1 MWEIKKAPEPPLAST
16 LGTPSDLTT
25 PGEGQSLAQIG
36 KSLKL
41 KGEITG
47 NEDLYIDG
55 EVEGR
60 IELKEH
66 SLTVGLNGKVHA
78 DVSARSITIL
88 GHLQGN
94 VKAGERTEIRKTG
107 SFDGELLTA
116 QIVIKDGA
124 VFRGSV
130 DVVKPGQNAANTPAA
145 DGPARTGTP
154 SDLTTPGEGQSLAQI
169 GKSLKLKGEITGNED
184 LYIDGEVEGR
194 IELKE
199 HSLTVGLNGKVHADV
214 SARSIT
220 IPRASAGQCQG
231 RRED

>member
-1 MWEIKKAPEPPLAST
+1 M
-16 LGTPSDLTT
+16 
-25 PGEGQSLAQIG
+25 
-36 KSLKL
+36 

-107 SFDGELLTA
+107 SFEGVDSPDCELLTA

-130 DVVKPGQNAANTPAA
+130 ALDKPGQNAANTPAA
-145 DGPARTGTP
+145 DGPARTARKQKGPGTP
-154 SDLTTPGEGQSLAQI
+154 RIVATTPNLGASTA
-169 GKSLKLKGEITGNED
+169 
-184 LYIDGEVEGR
+184 
-194 IELKE
+194 
-199 HSLTVGLNGKVHADV
+199 
-214 SARSIT
+214 
-220 IPRASAGQCQG
+220 PRP
-231 RRED
+231 

>member
-1 MWEIKKAPEPPLAST
+1 MS
-16 LGTPSDLTT
+16 
-25 PGEGQSLAQIG
+25 QIG

-66 SLTVGLNGKVHA
+66 SLTVGPNGNVHA

-88 GHLQGN
+88 GRLQGN
-94 VKAGERTEIRKTG
+94 VKAGERTEIHKTG
-107 SFDGELLTA
+107 SFEGELLTA

-130 DVVKPGQNAANTPAA
+130 DVVKPGTVLIMLDESAPDSSR
-145 DGPARTGTP
+145 DGSQAERP
-154 SDLTTPGEGQSLAQI
+154 SSA
-169 GKSLKLKGEITGNED
+169 
-184 LYIDGEVEGR
+184 
-194 IELKE
+194 KE
-199 HSLTVGLNGKVHADV
+199 E
-214 SARSIT
+214 R
-220 IPRASAGQCQG
+220 P
-231 RRED
+231 

>member
-1 MWEIKKAPEPPLAST
+1 MWEKKKAL
-16 LGTPSDLTT
+16 SDLPTEAVPSQPAAT
-25 PGEGQSLAQIG
+25 SSGVESLAQIG

-78 DVSARSITIL
+78 DVSARLITIL

-107 SFDGELLTA
+107 SFEGELLTA
-116 QIVIKDGA
+116 QIVIEDGA
-124 VFRGSV
+124 VFRGSI
-130 DVVKPGQNAANTPAA
+130 DIVKPGQNAANTPAA
-145 DGPARTGTP
+145 DGPARTARKQKGPGTP
-154 SDLTTPGEGQSLAQI
+154 RIVAATPNLG
-169 GKSLKLKGEITGNED
+169 
-184 LYIDGEVEGR
+184 
-194 IELKE
+194 
-199 HSLTVGLNGKVHADV
+199 
-214 SARSIT
+214 
-220 IPRASAGQCQG
+220 ASTAPKP
-231 RRED
+231 